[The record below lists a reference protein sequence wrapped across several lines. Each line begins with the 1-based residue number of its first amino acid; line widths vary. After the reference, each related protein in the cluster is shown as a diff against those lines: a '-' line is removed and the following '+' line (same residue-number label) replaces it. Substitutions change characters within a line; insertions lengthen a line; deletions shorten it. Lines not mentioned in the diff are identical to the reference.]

1 MTGNTT
7 KSTGSLIKNY
17 SLEDREQILNEASQH
32 SPIRN
37 WNRGNGCDEIRYGH
51 TLGKTENNGSVK
63 SISLY
68 PFVTYLYFVYT
79 VTFKKVCFLKK
90 KKITIF

>member
-1 MTGNTT
+1 MAGNTT
-7 KSTGSLIKNY
+7 KSTLVQTGSLIKKY

-51 TLGKTENNGSVK
+51 TLGKTENNDSVK

-68 PFVTYLYFVYT
+68 PFVPSCTLSSIQQL
-79 VTFKKVCFLKK
+79 LKK
-90 KKITIF
+90 SFF